1 MAHHSDSPKQGRH
14 SRLLLVLT
22 SVYGLLYVAFITTG
36 SYGTTGAE
44 PAMVRLLF
52 LLFLVGYALTW
63 KNEGLGGAIF
73 VVWWVGMWYL
83 GLVVAEQDR
92 GAAVVLG
99 LPLFVLAILFIRA
112 WYHRTH
118 THSTAP

>member
-1 MAHHSDSPKQGRH
+1 MAHHSDSPQSGRH

-22 SVYGLLYVAFITTG
+22 SVYGVLYVAFIATG

-44 PAMVRLLF
+44 PTVVRLLF

-63 KNEGLGGAIF
+63 KNEALGGAIF

-83 GLVVAEQDR
+83 GMFVAEQDR

-99 LPLFVLAILFIRA
+99 LPLFVLAILLIRA
-112 WYHRTH
+112 WYRRTH
-118 THSTAP
+118 THSTAS